1 VSDDLGVVR
10 REYRYRH
17 MHITFTRVSGSYN
30 PSGDRPTTL
39 SSQTIDEE
47 AI

>member
-17 MHITFTRVSGSYN
+17 MHITFTRVSESYKR
-30 PSGDRPTTL
+30 SGDRPTIL
-39 SSQTIDEE
+39 SSQTIDED